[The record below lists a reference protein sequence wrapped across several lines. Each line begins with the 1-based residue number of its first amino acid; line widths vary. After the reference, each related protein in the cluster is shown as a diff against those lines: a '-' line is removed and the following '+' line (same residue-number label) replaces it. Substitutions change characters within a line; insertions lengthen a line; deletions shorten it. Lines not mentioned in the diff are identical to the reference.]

1 MIYLNPFSSQV
12 TIETQFMDDTME
24 MSDFS
29 TLMDEVL
36 AMDKTPTAEAEYR
49 NLTKCLNS
57 NLTDLIAQM
66 MPTMEDDKVR
76 AKQGILMRK
85 TLSLLQPRQWINETV
100 KNNDGTVRMVNRWRK
115 QQEETKN
122 GFLSRSG
129 LGQTE
134 PYGET
139 QVIIPPS
146 LWRR

>member
-1 MIYLNPFSSQV
+1 M

-100 KNNDGTVRMVNRWRK
+100 KNDDGTVRMVNR
-115 QQEETKN
+115 
-122 GFLSRSG
+122 
-129 LGQTE
+129 
-134 PYGET
+134 
-139 QVIIPPS
+139 
-146 LWRR
+146 